1 MVAERVVPTE
11 SDESVSGWDRAL
23 YAFLAEKE
31 RRSGS
36 GRTVQAYA
44 SMLHHFFGAT
54 GKPPDRIASADVF
67 AWAYGVG
74 ASGKQPSATT
84 IGARVACLSSFYRF
98 LIRLGATT
106 SNPCDAL
113 ERPRKDQAVP
123 RGLSADNVRQFLA
136 AIPDTPAGLRDRA
149 IVLTLVLTGRRRTEV
164 LSLTR
169 GDLIED
175 DRRIY
180 YAYKGK
186 GGKRGKRE
194 LPAPAYEAT
203 VAALA
208 ALGKDMATM
217 APDEPLWQAHADGK
231 ALTSGT
237 FYARLQRYFVAAGL
251 PRAGVHIFRHS
262 AAKLRRDAGESVED
276 VSRFLDHSSL
286 AVTTTYL
293 RRLEGEAD
301 TGWAKVAEAIGIKR
315 GSPSDEE

>member
-1 MVAERVVPTE
+1 LARASPVSVP
-11 SDESVSGWDRAL
+11 S
-23 YAFLAEKE
+23 
-31 RRSGS
+31 
-36 GRTVQAYA
+36 
-44 SMLHHFFGAT
+44 
-54 GKPPDRIASADVF
+54 
-67 AWAYGVG
+67 
-74 ASGKQPSATT
+74 
-84 IGARVACLSSFYRF
+84 RF
-98 LIRLGATT
+98 LIRLGAAT

-123 RGLSADNVRQFLA
+123 RGLSADNVRQMLA
-136 AIPDTPAGLRDRA
+136 VIPDTPAGLRDRA

-169 GDLIED
+169 GDLLED
-175 DRRIY
+175 EGRTFYRY
-180 YAYKGK
+180 RGK

-194 LPAPAYEAT
+194 LPKPAYEAA

-208 ALGKDMATM
+208 AFGKDIATM
-217 APDEPLWQAHADGK
+217 APDEPLWPTQADGK
-231 ALTSGT
+231 ALTGGT
-237 FYARLQRYFVAAGL
+237 FYARLQRYFEAGGL

-301 TGWAKVAEAIGIKR
+301 AGWTKVAEAIGFR
-315 GSPSDEE
+315 